1 MQEQTR
7 DIKVSVIVTTYNQ
20 ADTIGRTLDSILSQ
34 KCDFRFE
41 IIIGEDCS
49 TDSTLNVCRT
59 YADKYPDIIR
69 LTANTDNK
77 GLRDNYYDC
86 ILRCSGDYIA
96 DCAGDDYWIDPLKL
110 QKQHDLLESNPDV
123 TLVHTDWEFV
133 DSSTGSTSPSDP
145 LGEKKKFR
153 KPVVHGTDLL
163 LPVISHEA
171 SPIVHLCTAM
181 YRRSAVMQAYQAD
194 PYPFRHPGFPCEDIQ
209 LIAALAAQGDIA
221 FLPDVTLRYTVGES
235 SISNTPDPAKTF
247 DFYYGAFELTCY
259 LAEKYGTG
267 MQPLSGH
274 ASKTLQFIMAQAFN
288 SMDAVRRDRF
298 IGLLQKVKFPVS
310 IKTRL
315 MMLLSSVRP
324 VWSLCARINTRNN
337 QPNG

>member
-20 ADTIGRTLDSILSQ
+20 AGTISRTLDSILAQ
-34 KCDFRFE
+34 KCDFRYE

-49 TDSTLNVCRT
+49 ADSTLSICRT
-59 YADKYPDIIR
+59 YADKHPDIIR
-69 LTANTDNK
+69 LTANESNK

-110 QKQHDLLESNPDV
+110 QKQHDLLEANPSV

-133 DSSTGSTSPSDP
+133 DASTGRTSPSDST
-145 LGEKKKFR
+145 GEKFKFR
-153 KPVVHGTDLL
+153 KPFAHGYDLL
-163 LPVISHEA
+163 MPIIVHEA

-181 YRRSAVMQAYQAD
+181 YRKSAVLREYNAD
-194 PYPFRHPGFPCEDIQ
+194 PYPFRHQGFPCEDIQ
-209 LIAALAAQGDIA
+209 LITALASQGDIA

-235 SISNTPDPAKTF
+235 TVSNTPDPAKTF

-259 LAEKYGTG
+259 LADKYGIG
-267 MQPLSGH
+267 MQPLNRH
-274 ASKTLQFIMAQAFN
+274 AVKTLQFIMAQAFN
-288 SMDAVRRDRF
+288 STDSERRRRF
-298 IGLLQKVKFPVS
+298 IDLTRRMKFPVS

-315 MMLLSSVRP
+315 MLMLSSVRP
-324 VWSLCARINTRNN
+324 VWLICAYLNTHSHH
-337 QPNG
+337 G